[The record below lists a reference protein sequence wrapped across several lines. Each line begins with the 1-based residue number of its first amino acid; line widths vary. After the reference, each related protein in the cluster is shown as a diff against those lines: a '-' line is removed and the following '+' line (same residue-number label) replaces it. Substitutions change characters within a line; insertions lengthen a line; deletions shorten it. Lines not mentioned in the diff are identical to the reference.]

1 MRLYNA
7 AGDEVQLPPL
17 AKPVAEQ
24 SRQAALGVSSV
35 TGLAV
40 ALVVFTH
47 ANEWADGGV
56 QPLHRWLSLFSNT
69 ISVTAMVCLVMIMR
83 GPQDRVVRR
92 SKATTEPLPPV
103 VLQRLA
109 AGESLDGL
117 VNIIDGD
124 ASFCVRCCVWRRPPP
139 PEPTTAAVVTACLCV
154 KITQRRA
161 VHHCRV
167 CNQCCE
173 AFDHHCG
180 FFGRCIAGSF
190 WHGGGNMRPF
200 MTVLLCGWSA
210 GAVAAAS
217 VALRIFYDG
226 DGELLGT
233 WQRRIGALVLM
244 VWVLPTALAI
254 LLRVGWLCL
263 QGGVHLWSRANA
275 LRHSSGASAEDV
287 VPLTSTAGTAA
298 C

>member
-1 MRLYNA
+1 MSMTA
-7 AGDEVQLPPL
+7 AEENVQLPPL
-17 AKPVAEQ
+17 HKPVAEQ
-24 SRQAALGVSSV
+24 NRQAALGVTSV
-35 TGLAV
+35 SGLAV

-47 ANEWADGGV
+47 ANEWAAGGA
-56 QPLHRWLSLFSNT
+56 QPLHSQLSMLGKL
-69 ISVTAMVCLVMIMR
+69 ISSVAMICLVMIMR

-117 VNIIDGD
+117 VNLVDGD

-139 PEPTTAAVVTACLCV
+139 PVAATTTCLCV
-154 KITQRRA
+154 KVTERRA

-167 CNQCCE
+167 CNECCE

-200 MTVLLCGWSA
+200 MTILLCGYSA
-210 GAVAAAS
+210 GAVSAAS
-217 VALRIFYDG
+217 FALRLFYDA
-226 DGELLGT
+226 DGGQLPIGL
-233 WQRRIGALVLM
+233 RIGLVVLM
-244 VWVLPTALAI
+244 IWVLPTIFAVV
-254 LLRVGWLCL
+254 LRGAWLCL
-263 QGGVHLWSRANA
+263 VWVVQLWRRANA
-275 LRHSSGASAEDV
+275 QDCHPSDRGASAEDV
-287 VPLTSTAGTAA
+287 VPLTSPAGTAS